1 MERKDALFFSI
12 DDFDKLKRY
21 ELGHGTDG
29 GVYRYSDTELIKI
42 YHKRIKRIEE
52 LGISD
57 DSDMKFYDKE
67 TIVHR
72 FDREPIT
79 YFRWSDEDIKLR
91 SKDAIYEAIARQECI
106 KRTHLPKNVVYINS
120 HFAGC
125 VLQYIR
131 GIQIHKLHFLPLS
144 KKKQIMRE
152 ILLSVKELMDN
163 YIYHIDLSNSPYS
176 KKLFT
181 NNQGVQESVGHSH
194 VLVDPF
200 TLKPNI
206 IDLDGKSTVYTE
218 RYNPEYEAQ
227 SMYNVSIL
235 LIEFLLGLDSDD
247 YDFDLDEYE
256 VLANELEYMG
266 IRQEYIDHLSK
277 YELTIDEAFDLVD
290 SIGKLK
296 RV

>member
-12 DDFDKLKRY
+12 DGFDKLRKY

-57 DSDMKFYDKE
+57 DSDMKFYNKD

-72 FDREPIT
+72 FDKEPIT

-91 SKDAIYEAIARQECI
+91 SKDAIYEAIARQANI
-106 KRTHLPKNVVYINS
+106 KRTHLPKNVVYING

-125 VLQYIR
+125 VLEYIK
-131 GIQIHKLHFLPLS
+131 GIQIHKLRFLPLN
-144 KKKQIMRE
+144 KRKQIMRE

-176 KKLFT
+176 KKMFV
-181 NNQGVQESVGHSH
+181 NNQGVTEHLGHSH
-194 VLVDPF
+194 VLVNPF

-206 IDLDGKSTVYTE
+206 IDLDGKSTVYME
-218 RYNPEYEAQ
+218 HYSEQYEAQ
-227 SMYNVSIL
+227 CMYNVSIL
-235 LIEFLLGLDSDD
+235 LIEFLLGLDTDD
-247 YDFDLDEYE
+247 YNFDLDEYE

-277 YELTIDEAFDLVD
+277 YELKIDEAFDLVD
-290 SIGKLK
+290 SISKLK